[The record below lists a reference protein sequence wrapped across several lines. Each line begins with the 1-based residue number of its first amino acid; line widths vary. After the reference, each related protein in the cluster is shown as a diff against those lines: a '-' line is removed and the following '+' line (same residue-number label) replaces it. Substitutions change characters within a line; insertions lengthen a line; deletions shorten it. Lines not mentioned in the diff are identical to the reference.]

1 MAKKYLSKNGIV
13 YSLCI
18 VCTVLDTIGSAQTL
32 IDYFLP
38 MPIVKPLKIDKWG
51 CAAVGPRDIGNGLED
66 TTNRAYSYWDGPII
80 KGPDGK
86 YHMFASRWN
95 QSGGHWAWLSSV
107 GIHAVSDSIMGPY
120 IDKGLTWPTNSGGK
134 GHNLTIL
141 QLKDGTYASVVSDTR
156 PGDFFTAPSLDGPWS
171 FAGSIQ
177 IDANGFNRPSEIA
190 NLSIIIRPDD
200 GKFMIIER
208 HGQIMTSD
216 KLTGPYK
223 IQCNS
228 IYNGLAP
235 NLEDPVIWYSG
246 GYYHVVVN
254 SWSDKK
260 AYHLRSKDGIKN
272 WTNEGLAFDPR
283 SNFLRYTDG
292 TVNRWAKIERPG
304 VYIENGHI
312 THWTFSVIDSE
323 KEKDLGNDD
332 HNSKVI
338 VVPFDGVAFD
348 GVTIPNYRD
357 SVYNGKFDVGKAGWT
372 LNVWAG
378 SATGDVINGEYRA
391 IISSI
396 GENNHDIQLVQAG
409 LVIEQ
414 DKSYEI
420 SFDAYTLSDRTLE
433 VNVEMENDPWTC
445 YLQNPETFNL
455 NTTKKHYSLTFK
467 MEQPTDSS
475 GRLAFNFGA
484 STGTVFLDNVKI
496 QQATE
501 THQMLSVR
509 KNINLKPDV
518 WYQKSSLLIRSG
530 SDPSNRL
537 SVDLFDLTGKIVN
550 RRNLQSDS
558 EHVWNLKLSGLTGGV
573 YVVGLKENGK
583 IICRKKILH
592 KN

>member
-1 MAKKYLSKNGIV
+1 MAKKYHSKNGIV
-13 YSLCI
+13 YSLFI
-18 VCTVLDTIGSAQTL
+18 VCTVHATIGYAQTL

-38 MPIVKPLKIDKWG
+38 MPIVKSLKNDKWG

-66 TTNRAYSYWDGPII
+66 TTNSAYSYWDGPII

-95 QSGGHWAWLSSV
+95 QNGGHWAWLSSI

-228 IYNGLAP
+228 IYSGLAP
-235 NLEDPVIWYSG
+235 NLEDPVLWYSG

-304 VYIENGHI
+304 VYIENGHV

-323 KEKDLGNDD
+323 KERDLGNDD

-338 VVPFDGVAFD
+338 VVPFDGIAFD
-348 GVTIPNYRD
+348 GVTIPLYRD
-357 SVYNGKFDVGKAGWT
+357 TVYNGNFDFGKAGWT

-391 IISSI
+391 VISGI
-396 GENNHDIQLVQAG
+396 GKNNHDIQLVQAG
-409 LVIEQ
+409 LVLEQ

-420 SFDAYTLSDRTLE
+420 SFDAYAVSDRTLE

-445 YLQNPETFNL
+445 YLKNPETFNL
-455 NTTKKHYSLTFK
+455 TTTKTPYSFTFK

-475 GRLAFNFGA
+475 GRLAFNFGG
-484 STGTVFLDNVKI
+484 STETVFLDNVKI

-501 THQMLSVR
+501 ICQMPSMR
-509 KNINLKPDV
+509 KNTNLKPDV
-518 WYQKSSLLIRSG
+518 RYQKSSLLIRSG
-530 SDPSNRL
+530 SDLSNRL

-550 RRNLQSDS
+550 RRNLQCES
-558 EHVWNLKLSGLTGGV
+558 EHAWNIKLSGLTSGV

-592 KN
+592 RN